1 MITYNDIY
9 ECLRKEKYSEQLQV
23 LPKKFISEISSYIFE
38 KKKLSAQE
46 GEMFSEETIKIKKQ
60 IENAMS
66 IFDELMMI
74 RKKKLLGLVFV
85 ASETGINKKDFENML
100 DFEKEL
106 FDEMIVLMKGAEKK
120 LNSQFNNKIIEQPVN
135 ELLKLVLFLDKVE
148 EFVGLNGED
157 LGPFHK
163 GDIANIP
170 AQIADILISDKK
182 VEIVSED

>member
-1 MITYNDIY
+1 MAALCNRGRVTAEAVGDI
-9 ECLRKEKYSEQLQV
+9 
-23 LPKKFISEISSYIFE
+23 PIFSLLDVE
-38 KKKLSAQE
+38 M
-46 GEMFSEETIKIKKQ
+46 EMFSEETIKIKKQ

-148 EFVGLNGED
+148 EFVGLDGERV
-157 LGPFHK
+157 GPFQK
-163 GDIANIP
+163 GQIANLPREI
-170 AQIADILISDKK
+170 AQILIADGKA
-182 VEIVSED
+182 EIIEE